1 MTGGPAAPI
10 DGSRSGRTAVGAAVQ
25 AGTEVSIN
33 LGSALAGLVI
43 PVVGSPVVVAAR
55 QLVMLATLLPFARPR
70 RSSLAWRRSWPA
82 VLLGVDLAVMNLA
95 FYESVHLLGLGV
107 AATIEFLGPLA
118 VALLLSRRLLD
129 VGCALVAA
137 VGVVLLTGLDGEA
150 DVAGILLALTAAAAW
165 ASYILLTRRV
175 ATTLPGLDGL
185 TVASAVSLAI
195 LLPVAAVGF
204 PAGRFSGEV
213 LALLLAIGV
222 LSSALPYSLDTFIL
236 RRIPPRLYAI
246 ITATGPA
253 IAAGF
258 GALVLGER
266 FAAVELIA
274 VALVCLAAGTA
285 VATQREPPHT
295 DLERTA
301 EGVP

>member
-1 MTGGPAAPI
+1 MTGEDAAAA
-10 DGSRSGRTAVGAAVQ
+10 GRSSRRTTVGAAVQ

-43 PVVGSPVVVAAR
+43 PVVGSPVVVAGR

-82 VLLGVDLAVMNLA
+82 VLLGLDLAVMNLA
-95 FYESVHLLGLGV
+95 FYESVHLLGLGI

-118 VALLLSRRLLD
+118 VALLLSRRPLD
-129 VGCALVAA
+129 VACAAVAA
-137 VGVVLLTGLDGEA
+137 VGVVLLTGLDGDA
-150 DVAGILLALTAAAAW
+150 NLLGVLLALTAAAAW
-165 ASYILLTRRV
+165 AGYILLTRRV
-175 ATTLPGLDGL
+175 ALTLPGLDGL
-185 TVASAVSLAI
+185 TIASAVSLAV
-195 LLPVAAVGF
+195 LLPVAAIGF
-204 PAGRFSGEV
+204 PAGRFDGGV
-213 LALLLAIGV
+213 LLLLLAIGV

-253 IAAGF
+253 IAALF
-258 GALVLGER
+258 GVVVLGER
-266 FAAVELIA
+266 FTPVEIIA
-274 VALVCLAAGTA
+274 IALVCTAAGTA
-285 VATQREPPHT
+285 VATQREPPVT

-301 EGVP
+301 EGLP